1 MDTHTDFVPGITLC
15 ADFYREAVRP
25 LLDAHFPGLKHAA
38 ALIGNGSE
46 VLGFDDPTSTD
57 HDWGPRLLLFV
68 EPEALSATER
78 IRQTLA
84 QLLPKTFH
92 GYPTNFSPP
101 DPADGGTQLL
111 QALASGPVNHR
122 VTVHSVRDFFA
133 GYLGFEISL
142 PLEPADWL
150 SFPEQRLRA
159 ITAGAVYHDEVGL
172 EQTRKRFA
180 YYPHDV
186 WLYLLAAGWT
196 RLGQEE
202 HLMGRAGMVGDEAGS
217 ALIGARLVRDIMR
230 LCFLMAKTY
239 APYPKWLGS
248 AFECLPCATELL
260 PVLEAALHASH
271 WQKRETNLVK
281 AYEHL
286 AVQHNALGITE
297 ALPEQTM
304 RFFGRPLQV
313 IALHG
318 FAEALVQRIED
329 PLVRRIAA
337 RPLIGG
343 LDMLS
348 DNTDFT
354 ANPFWRPLIRQLYQ
368 EPLEH
373 QEKDCSA

>member
-1 MDTHTDFVPGITLC
+1 
-15 ADFYREAVRP
+15 
-25 LLDAHFPGLKHAA
+25 
-38 ALIGNGSE
+38 
-46 VLGFDDPTSTD
+46 
-57 HDWGPRLLLFV
+57 
-68 EPEALSATER
+68 
-78 IRQTLA
+78 
-84 QLLPKTFH
+84 
-92 GYPTNFSPP
+92 
-101 DPADGGTQLL
+101 
-111 QALASGPVNHR
+111 
-122 VTVHSVRDFFA
+122 
-133 GYLGFEISL
+133 
-142 PLEPADWL
+142 
-150 SFPEQRLRA
+150 
-159 ITAGAVYHDEVGL
+159 
-172 EQTRKRFA
+172 
-180 YYPHDV
+180 
-186 WLYLLAAGWT
+186 
-196 RLGQEE
+196 
-202 HLMGRAGMVGDEAGS
+202 MGRAGMVGDEAGS